1 MMYSIR
7 DVIYSIVD
15 NRGKNPP
22 YTTTDGIPII
32 DNYLIANNYYPN
44 LSNVNR
50 YIDDYLLEN
59 FIRDKSIKDDVLITL
74 VGNGLGNVCLCP
86 EKAVIIQNTIGL
98 RCNDLMLQKYL
109 YYFLVTRNSEIKG
122 LNRGASQPSAKVSDL
137 LDIKLDIPSIETQ
150 RHIVNTTSSLLL
162 KSL

>member
-1 MMYSIR
+1 MMNSIR
-7 DVIYSIVD
+7 DVINFIVD

-22 YTTTDGIPII
+22 YTTTEGIPII